1 MRLLFEYALLYGV
14 VLAATMVIHSCTLEC
29 IDHRLLFKTLS
40 DTDTDE
46 DTLTIVYVLIHF

>member
-14 VLAATMVIHSCTLEC
+14 VLAATMVMHSCTLEC

-46 DTLTIVYVLIHF
+46 DTLTIVYVFIHF

>member
-14 VLAATMVIHSCTLEC
+14 VLAATMVIRSCTLEC

-46 DTLTIVYVLIHF
+46 DTQYVFIHF